1 MMFRIIPHLLSHF
14 LLLSFMMAQFGKIQV
29 SFDDRLLKGNER
41 QILFTLE
48 SELMRFYTNTNW
60 DNEFEDISIPLS
72 IHIVFEGVASKGAVQ
87 TVLAQV
93 LFTSGSDQ
101 RYYDSGVQFIYNNAG
116 SIYFDPVLFDP
127 LASFFAFYGYLISAS
142 EIDTYIPLGGTSHF
156 EEARNIALR
165 GNASDYSRGWKARLN
180 LCDNLSENFGLR
192 KAKFSYYYAME
203 LLQNGKP
210 ERSIEELNNMVMG
223 LDEAY
228 ERYPRERYTLYFLN
242 NHAKVLADKLS
253 LLGQEEILH
262 ALKDLDSDNEAL
274 YDSALVTISR

>member
-14 LLLSFMMAQFGKIQV
+14 LLLSFMMAQFGNIQV

-48 SELMRFYTNTNW
+48 SELIRFYTNTNW
-60 DNEFEDISIPLS
+60 DDEFSDISIPLS

-210 ERSIEELNNMVMG
+210 ERSVEELNNMVMG

-253 LLGQEEILH
+253 LLGQEEMLH

>member
-1 MMFRIIPHLLSHF
+1 MMFRFTPHLLSHF

-48 SELMRFYTNTNW
+48 PELMRFYTNTNW
-60 DNEFEDISIPLS
+60 DNEFSDISIPLS

-93 LFTSGSDQ
+93 LFTSGSDH

>member
-60 DNEFEDISIPLS
+60 DNEFEDIYIPLS

-165 GNASDYSRGWKARLN
+165 GNASDYSRGWKARLQ

-192 KAKFSYYYAME
+192 KAKFAYYYAME

-210 ERSIEELNNMVMG
+210 ERSVEELNNMVMG

>member
-127 LASFFAFYGYLISAS
+127 LASFFAFFGYLISAA

-210 ERSIEELNNMVMG
+210 ERSVEELNNMVMG

-228 ERYPRERYTLYFLN
+228 ERYPRERYMLYFLN

>member
-1 MMFRIIPHLLSHF
+1 MMFRSTPHLLSHF

-210 ERSIEELNNMVMG
+210 ERSVEELNNMVMG

-228 ERYPRERYTLYFLN
+228 ERYPRERYMLYFLN

-253 LLGQEEILH
+253 LLGQEEILQ

>member
-1 MMFRIIPHLLSHF
+1 MMFRSIPHLLSHF

-210 ERSIEELNNMVMG
+210 ERSVEELNNMVMG

>member
-1 MMFRIIPHLLSHF
+1 MMFRIISHLLSHV

-165 GNASDYSRGWKARLN
+165 GNASDYSRGWKARLQ

>member
-1 MMFRIIPHLLSHF
+1 MMFRIIPHLLSHV

-41 QILFTLE
+41 QILITLE

-60 DNEFEDISIPLS
+60 DDEFSDISIPLS
-72 IHIVFEGVASKGAVQ
+72 IHIVFEGVTSKGAVQ
-87 TVLAQV
+87 AVLAQG

-101 RYYDSGVQFIYNNAG
+101 RYYDSGVQFIYNNSG

>member
-41 QILFTLE
+41 QILITLE

-60 DNEFEDISIPLS
+60 DDEFSDISIPLS

>member
-210 ERSIEELNNMVMG
+210 ERSVEELNNMVMG